1 MRNIFF
7 NNELES
13 EFRKKGYVQIPL
25 LNEDEI
31 EYFLNAHQKLA
42 PERKEEFYTSIWHE
56 DEKYRIDVNKTIE
69 SVIPTKLNS
78 ILIDYNPLFA
88 NFMVKKR
95 GDKSSLDFH
104 QDWTFVDESQ
114 YTAINVWIPLVDTN
128 KMNGALRVVK
138 GSHKFE
144 IPYRGRNIEGPFWK
158 LNSFIR
164 LFFSDILEVKKG
176 HAVLFDERLIH
187 GSFQNYSEKERV
199 AISNVMI
206 PQEAE
211 ILHFSISEG
220 NKLLNKQVVE
230 KDFFTSYALNDDITK
245 YGRIEQ
251 QDFINKRYSLPRFAW
266 DYFLANFVS
275 R

>member
-1 MRNIFF
+1 MKNIFF
-7 NNELES
+7 NNELEA

-25 LNEDEI
+25 LNDDEVD
-31 EYFLNAHQKLA
+31 YFLGAHQKLA
-42 PERKEEFYTSIWHE
+42 PNRKEEFYTSIWHE
-56 DEKYRIDVNKTIE
+56 DVKYRVDVNKTIE
-69 SVIPTKLNS
+69 AIIPTKLES
-78 ILIDYNPLFA
+78 ILINYKPLFA
-88 NFMVKKR
+88 NYMVKKS

-114 YTAINVWIPLVDTN
+114 FIAINVWIPLIDTN
-128 KMNGALRVVK
+128 KRNGALRVVT
-138 GSHKFE
+138 GSHKFD
-144 IPYRGRNIEGPFWK
+144 IPFRGRNIEGPFWK

-187 GSFQNYSEKERV
+187 GSFQNYSEMERV

-211 ILHFSISEG
+211 ILHFSMDKD
-220 NKLLNKQVVE
+220 NKLLNKQMVD
-230 KDFFTSYALNDDITK
+230 KDFFTLYALNDDVTK
-245 YGRIEQ
+245 YGCVQRI
-251 QDFINKRYSLPRFAW
+251 DSNNKRYSLPRFAW

-275 R
+275 K